1 VTVNQEAQA
10 MTTNPLHSHDI
21 LFSLPSCVAALRVRY
36 EGGAGRGRIRV
47 EFCNRRAAR
56 VAGAFALDRPR
67 LEEAAQRLLDAW
79 RPGWASGRSGS
90 GSLLI
95 DVATG
100 ETRIE
105 LDGAG

>member
-1 VTVNQEAQA
+1 MPTDFPQ
-10 MTTNPLHSHDI
+10 PPDI
-21 LFSLPSCVAALRVRY
+21 LCTVPPSVSALRVRY

-47 EFCNRRAAR
+47 EFCNRRAALIA
-56 VAGAFALDRPR
+56 VDTAPDRPR

-100 ETRIE
+100 ETRFE
-105 LDGAG
+105 RDGAG